1 MMNIALWKKGV
12 REAYLLF
19 LGCGSILYLFCWV
32 RVWITSRLEMGRFQN
47 ILENVPQSWQRLLP
61 VPIDQLFSYEGR
73 IAVTYEEPVVYLM
86 MAIWC
91 IARSSDA
98 VSGGLGRGT
107 MEMLLAQPV
116 SRRQVI
122 GTHTAVTLIG
132 VLLLSIIAYLGTYT
146 GICTTVV
153 TELTKPVE
161 VPLFGIDIPF
171 TGGQP
176 IDVPMVEKVAPETFL
191 PAAVNYFALGIF
203 LVGFTT
209 LMSAWDRYRW
219 RTIGI
224 TVGFYVISTILELV
238 GLAVD
243 GFQWVKWFT
252 FFAAYEPVRF
262 VSEAVSY
269 PDREWA
275 WIVRDSS
282 GAFQALGP
290 LSYDMILVSL
300 GIAGILIGTLIFCRR
315 DLSAPI

>member
-1 MMNIALWKKGV
+1 MNRALWKKAIY
-12 REAYLLF
+12 ESSLLF
-19 LGCGSILYLFCWV
+19 LGCGIVLYMFCWV

-47 ILENVPQSWQRLLP
+47 ILENLPESWQRLAP
-61 VPIDQLFSYEGR
+61 VPIEQLFSYEGR

-122 GTHTAVTLIG
+122 GIHTAVTLIG
-132 VLLLSIIAYLGTYT
+132 VFLLAVLAYVGTMT
-146 GICTTVV
+146 GINTTIVSQAAPPA
-153 TELTKPVE
+153 EIPI
-161 VPLFGIDIPF
+161 FGFDIPF
-171 TGGQP
+171 TGGEP
-176 IDVPMVEKVAPETFL
+176 VDTPMADIVTPQTFL
-191 PAAVNYFALGIF
+191 PAAINYFGLGVF

-209 LMSAWDRYRW
+209 LMSSWDRYRW

-224 TVGFYVISTILELV
+224 TVGFYVISTILELL

-243 GFQWVKWFT
+243 GMKWVKCLT
-252 FFAAYEPVRF
+252 FFSAYEPIRF
-262 VSEAVSY
+262 VSEAVGD

-275 WIVRDSS
+275 WIIRDTA
-282 GAFQALGP
+282 GAFESLGP
-290 LSYDMILVSL
+290 LSYD
-300 GIAGILIGTLIFCRR
+300 AILICLGLMGIFLGAFIFCRR
-315 DLSAPI
+315 DLPAPL

>member
-1 MMNIALWKKGV
+1 MNRALWKKAFF
-12 REAYLLF
+12 ESILLF
-19 LGCGSILYLFCWV
+19 AGCASVLYVFCWV

-47 ILENVPQSWQRLLP
+47 IIENLPESWQKLAP
-61 VPIDQLFSYEGR
+61 VPIEQLFSYEGR

-122 GTHTAVTLIG
+122 GIHSAVTMIG
-132 VLLLSIIAYLGTYT
+132 VFLLATLAYLGTST
-146 GICTTVV
+146 GIATTTV
-153 TELTKPVE
+153 TEMSAPVE

-171 TGGQP
+171 TGGEP
-176 IDVPMVEKVAPETFL
+176 VDIAMSEKVAPKTFL
-191 PAAVNYFALGIF
+191 PAAINYFSLGTF

-209 LMSAWDRYRW
+209 LMSSWDRYRW

-238 GLAVD
+238 GLAVE
-243 GFQWVKWFT
+243 GFGWVKCTT
-252 FFAAYEPVRF
+252 FFGAYEPIRI

-269 PDREWA
+269 PEREWA
-275 WIVRDSS
+275 WIVYDATGSF
-282 GAFQALGP
+282 AALGP
-290 LSYDMILVSL
+290 MALNAILCGL
-300 GIAGILIGTLIFCRR
+300 GLAGLLGATIIFCKR
-315 DLSAPI
+315 DLPAPI